1 MYRAVKGWL
10 WVSFFLIFSWSF
22 ARFFF
27 RDGSRLA
34 GKLSGVSGSRR

>member
-1 MYRAVKGWL
+1 MGVFF
-10 WVSFFLIFSWSF
+10 FFLRSF

-34 GKLSGVSGSRR
+34 GKLSGVRGSRH